1 MLVGRRPVNAS
12 VRCFSVDPISAI
24 LNRDFES
31 AESLRGNLT
40 PQEVSAIIALYQETT
55 DWNQKDIAIH
65 LLQDCDPTTIEN
77 VMRDAL
83 HSPTTET
90 RAIAVCSLKDDFTL
104 FDRFLRD
111 GFVDASLVDAVIKTE
126 FRT

>member
-1 MLVGRRPVNAS
+1 
-12 VRCFSVDPISAI
+12 VDPISAI
-24 LNRDFES
+24 LTCDFEA

-40 PQEVSAIIALYQETT
+40 PHEVSAIISLYQDTA

-65 LLQDCDPTTIEN
+65 LLQDCDPLAVEN

-83 HSPTTET
+83 HSPTTES
-90 RAIAVCSLKDDFTL
+90 RAIAICSLKDDFTL
-104 FDRFLRD
+104 FDRFLRG
-111 GFVDASLVDAVIKTE
+111 GFVDASLVDAMIKTE

>member
-1 MLVGRRPVNAS
+1 M
-12 VRCFSVDPISAI
+12 DPFTAI
-24 LNRDFES
+24 LNSDFDA

-40 PQEVSAIIALYQETT
+40 PHDVSSIIELYQNTT

-65 LLQDCDPTTIEN
+65 LLQDCEPLAVAN
-77 VMRDAL
+77 VMHDAL
-83 HSPTTET
+83 HSPTTES

-104 FDRFLRD
+104 FDRFLRG
-111 GFVDASLVDAVIKTE
+111 GFVDASLVDAVIETE

>member
-1 MLVGRRPVNAS
+1 
-12 VRCFSVDPISAI
+12 VDPISAI
-24 LNRDFES
+24 LNCDFEA
-31 AESLRGNLT
+31 AECLRGNLT
-40 PQEVSAIIALYQETT
+40 PYEVSAIIAIYQETM

-65 LLQDCDPTTIEN
+65 LLQDCDPTTVEN

-83 HSPTTET
+83 HSPTTAS
-90 RAIAVCSLKDDFTL
+90 RAIAVCALKDDFTL
-104 FDRFLRD
+104 FDRFLRG